1 MQDFGNARQGQQFF
15 ANVGRI
21 AEALEKPAPTAQ
33 NLPEE
38 FMREVWQAFSTLS
51 DAQELI
57 GMGEG
62 EGANEQVNHA
72 KRHLMV
78 VLDAARAVNEQAF
91 LSIMTTLECTLGD
104 PLEHEGADDGI

>member
-1 MQDFGNARQGQQFF
+1 M
-15 ANVGRI
+15 
-21 AEALEKPAPTAQ
+21 TQ
-33 NLPEE
+33 NLPDE

-78 VLDAARAVNEQAF
+78 VLDAAREADEQAF
-91 LSIMTTLECTLGD
+91 FRIMTTLDCTLGET
-104 PLEHEGADDGI
+104 PEHGGGDDGIPGT